1 MYDMTRINGDM
12 GFWSFA
18 TSRIYVGIGLPLV
31 FLPILAASYDGIAH
45 DKTDMASALINVAR
59 NTGGSIGI
67 SLANNVLAHR
77 EQFHQSR
84 LVELANP
91 TTTQYQNTLKQVTD
105 YFTAQGSSIAQAQQQ
120 AFNWISQQVQTQAT
134 YLAYIDVFWTLT
146 LISLAAIPL
155 ALTLRKVKLGGA
167 AQVAH

>member
-1 MYDMTRINGDM
+1 VI
-12 GFWSFA
+12 
-18 TSRIYVGIGLPLV
+18 
-31 FLPILAASYDGIAH
+31 
-45 DKTDMASALINVAR
+45 
-59 NTGGSIGI
+59 
-67 SLANNVLAHR
+67 
-77 EQFHQSR
+77 
-84 LVELANP
+84 
-91 TTTQYQNTLKQVTD
+91 D
-105 YFTAQGSSIAQAQQQ
+105 YFTAQGSSFAQAQQQ